1 MEYHFKFWD
10 IKCIEIP
17 GKSLIQGIQTF
28 IGLLT
33 LQGGTAT
40 WWNSMK
46 ITLYLTCLTKIAS
59 DWKTVVKNFLSFQ
72 FSHFLKHLLIFFPRN
87 LTQLSRVRDWRH
99 LSSNKSIR
107 DNLISQLSK
116 DQLNAIYENYKIDF
130 EMFNYTMDKYFHWM
144 KINNFY
150 QNCKR
155 SHIYIISNKTTLC
168 LETSINCQLH

>member
-1 MEYHFKFWD
+1 
-10 IKCIEIP
+10 
-17 GKSLIQGIQTF
+17 
-28 IGLLT
+28 
-33 LQGGTAT
+33 
-40 WWNSMK
+40 MK